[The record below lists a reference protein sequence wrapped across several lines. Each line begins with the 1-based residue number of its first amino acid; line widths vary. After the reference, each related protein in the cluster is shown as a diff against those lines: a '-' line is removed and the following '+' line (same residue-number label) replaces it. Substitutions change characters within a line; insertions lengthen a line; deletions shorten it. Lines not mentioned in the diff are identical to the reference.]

1 MRNNMK
7 MKGEK
12 STCNNGNTSS
22 TARHFNNRHIIRH
35 IIVRQTMDPDETY
48 YLKIKSV
55 LDSDKKE
62 FYMDYLE
69 LVAKE
74 IYDNPEEP
82 EDIW

>member
-1 MRNNMK
+1 
-7 MKGEK
+7 
-12 STCNNGNTSS
+12 
-22 TARHFNNRHIIRH
+22 
-35 IIVRQTMDPDETY
+35 MDPEETY

>member
-1 MRNNMK
+1 M
-7 MKGEK
+7 
-12 STCNNGNTSS
+12 
-22 TARHFNNRHIIRH
+22 NREIIRH
-35 IIVRQTMDPDETY
+35 IVVRKTLDPNKTY

-69 LVAKE
+69 YVAKE
-74 IYDNPEEP
+74 IYDNPEKP